1 MSVAQ
6 EGHPPAADLLDTD
19 GGALVGVEGLGVA
32 YRVKGASVDALRD
45 VALRVERGEIV
56 AIVGESGS
64 GKSTLATTI
73 VRLLPGNG
81 EILAGTV
88 GFDGTD
94 LARLRERD
102 VRGLRGRRIGFV
114 PQDPMTSLTP
124 TSRIGPQVMETML
137 IHGTH
142 TRPAARARAV
152 ELLREAGLSDAER
165 VMQAYPHELSG
176 GMRQRVLI
184 AMAFAGDPDLIIA
197 DEPTSALDV
206 TVARAVMDRLS
217 LLVREHHKALLI
229 ITHDLAMALR
239 RAHYVVVMRSGRVV
253 DGGTSEQIS
262 EHSTHPYTRELLEN
276 SPHLRLEH
284 VAAAAQTT
292 PRVAR
297 ELFAPTNPE
306 TLLRA
311 TGLRKVFRSGHGRAA
326 KELVAVD
333 DVSLAVPAGS
343 TYGIVGESGSGKSTT
358 ARMVLRLEDAT
369 AGSLTFRGE
378 DVTHA
383 KGERLRELR
392 REIQVVYQSP
402 FDSMNPRL
410 TVGAIIDE
418 PGRAFRL
425 GTARERRAK
434 VLSMLDAVQLPSG
447 FADRRPDELSGGQR
461 QRVAIARA
469 LSIEPALVVLDEPIS
484 ALDVL
489 IQTQILRLLR
499 DLQEEFHLSYLFI
512 SHDLATVQNFAD
524 YVAVMK
530 DGGVVESGTP
540 DDVFCAPRHQ
550 YTKDLLTSAM
560 HL

>member
-6 EGHPPAADLLDTD
+6 EGRVPALDPVDADGD
-19 GGALVGVEGLGVA
+19 ALVGVDGLSVT
-32 YRVKGASVDALRD
+32 YRVRGSSVDALRD

-73 VRLLPGNG
+73 VRLLPDNG
-81 EILAGTV
+81 DIVAGRV
-88 GFDGTD
+88 GFDGVD
-94 LARLRERD
+94 VARLRERD
-102 VRGLRGRRIGFV
+102 LRALRGRRIGFV

-124 TSRIGPQVMETML
+124 TSRVGPQVMEPML

-142 TRPAARARAV
+142 TRSAARARAA
-152 ELLREAGLSDAER
+152 ELLREAGLPDAER
-165 VMQAYPHELSG
+165 VMRAYPHELSG

-217 LLVREHHKALLI
+217 LLVREHRKALLI

-239 RAHYVVVMRSGRVV
+239 RAHYVLVMRNGQVV
-253 DGGTSEQIS
+253 DAGTSEQIS
-262 EHSTHPYTRELLEN
+262 EHSTHPYTRELLGN
-276 SPHLRLEH
+276 SLHLRIEH
-284 VAAAAQTT
+284 VAGVAQTA

-297 ELFAPTNPE
+297 ELFEPTHPE
-306 TLLRA
+306 ALLRA

-326 KELVAVD
+326 KEHVAVE
-333 DVSLAVPAGS
+333 DVSLAIPAGS

-369 AGSLTFRGE
+369 AGSIVFRGE

-383 KGERLRELR
+383 RGERLRELR

-410 TVGAIIDE
+410 SVGAVIDE

-425 GTARERRAK
+425 GTTQERRRK
-434 VLSMLDAVQLPSG
+434 VLSMLDAVQLPAG
-447 FADRRPDELSGGQR
+447 FADRRPHELSGGQR

-499 DLQEEFHLSYLFI
+499 DLQEEFRLSYLFI

-524 YVAVMK
+524 HVAVMK

-540 DDVFCAPRHQ
+540 DDVFCAPREQ
-550 YTKDLLTSAM
+550 YTKDLLASAL